1 MSVRDYNIKK
11 LMDAA
16 SELAIRTLI
25 REEVQKDSSY
35 SLLSDVRLGSRRLAK
50 LVWTKLNELSE
61 RANRGCAYEK
71 LSWESVR
78 EVVKDW
84 KCDRIYVSDAKGWM
98 QIWIRNNLYLLTH
111 KDSELYVTSSE
122 MATFPV
128 KMSLDRL
135 REMLVAFDAYLAT
148 DIHASVTSAITA
160 YHAQLKANELLTT
173 AALSM
178 VSDMLDGKQLIFSIR
193 QYKDRIYCE
202 VKENRWWG
210 EKVTFRT
217 TLETL
222 REDFVVACLKA
233 EIHINL
239 RSKNREYLQMAA
251 AKRFEYRMFQ
261 DASFLSDADIYPAVR
276 GSKILDDALVFGGA
290 VHELFGADSNISG
303 LHYASM
309 VCSIGR
315 SRVMTLHSP
324 ALLYFL
330 SFITVSSENPLVIP
344 IEGTPVKFTA
354 VRFAVD
360 EPIAGF
366 DADNQPV
373 YADINVKLISEDKET
388 VLLLNSMFTEYL
400 TLGKANRIDEHV
412 YGKHYRKMSKPL
424 QRLGLKFEQGSLMSV
439 AGKTKVYAKGLHQL
453 LVNALGASDH
463 FDNAR
468 VYLATILYRFPDDI
482 DGGKLENY
490 TKAHKVWAKRLNSL
504 KAISDVN
511 VIETPF
517 VYQEVF
523 AGSNASF
530 LPERVREF
538 YKI

>member
-1 MSVRDYNIKK
+1 MSVHDYDIAR
-11 LMDAA
+11 LMEVA
-16 SELAIRTLI
+16 SELAIRTLV

-35 SLLSDVRLGSRRLAK
+35 SLLGDVRLGSKRLAK
-50 LVWTKLNELSE
+50 IVWTKLNELAE
-61 RANRGCAYEK
+61 RVNRGCAYEK
-71 LSWESVR
+71 LSWESAR
-78 EVVKDW
+78 EVVKGW
-84 KCDRIYVSDAKGWM
+84 KCDRIYVSDAKGWI
-98 QIWIRNNLYLLTH
+98 QIWIRNNLYLLTY
-111 KDSELYVTSSE
+111 KDSDLYITSSE
-122 MATFPV
+122 MATFQV
-128 KMSLDRL
+128 EMSLDRL
-135 REMLVAFDAYLAT
+135 REMIVAFDAYLAT

-178 VSDMLDGKQLIFSIR
+178 VSDMLDGRQLIFGIR
-193 QYKDRIYCE
+193 QYKDRLYCE
-202 VKENRWWG
+202 VKEDRWWG

-222 REDFVVACLKA
+222 RDDLVVACLKA
-233 EIHINL
+233 DIHINL
-239 RSKNREYLQMAA
+239 RCRNREFLQIAA

-276 GSKILDDALVFGGA
+276 GCKILDDTLVFGDA
-290 VHELFGADSNISG
+290 VHELFGADTNINS

-330 SFITVSSENPLVIP
+330 SFITVSSGNPLVIP
-344 IEGTPVKFTA
+344 IEGTPVKFTV
-354 VRFAVD
+354 VRFAID

-373 YADINVKLISEDKET
+373 YADINIKLISEDNET
-388 VLLLNSMFTEYL
+388 VLLLDSMFTEYL
-400 TLGKANRIDEHV
+400 TYGKANRIDEYV
-412 YGKHYRKMSKPL
+412 YGKHYRKMSKHL
-424 QRLGLKFEQGSLMSV
+424 QRLGLKFEQGSLKSV
-439 AGKTKVYAKGLHQL
+439 EGRTKVYAKGLHQL

-468 VYLATILYRFPDDI
+468 VYLASILYRFPDDI
-482 DGGKLENY
+482 DGGKLESY
-490 TKAHKVWAKRLNSL
+490 ARAHEVWAKGLNRLPAASG
-504 KAISDVN
+504 VR

-517 VYQEVF
+517 VYQDLFE
-523 AGSNASF
+523 GCNASV
-530 LPERVREF
+530 LPERVKEF
-538 YKI
+538 YKL